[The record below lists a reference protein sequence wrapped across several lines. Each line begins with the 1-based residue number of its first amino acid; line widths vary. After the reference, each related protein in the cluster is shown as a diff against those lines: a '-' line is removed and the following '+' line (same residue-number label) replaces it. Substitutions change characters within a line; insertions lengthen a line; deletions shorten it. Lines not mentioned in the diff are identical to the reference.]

1 MNTHSENLFDTL
13 YMEIK
18 HVQKI
23 SFGQNKCD
31 KKYTLSE
38 AATGGVL
45 RNFEKLTGKHLCQ
58 SLFFPLM

>member
-1 MNTHSENLFDTL
+1 MNTYSENLFDTL
-13 YMEIK
+13 YIEIK

-45 RNFEKLTGKHLCQ
+45 
-58 SLFFPLM
+58 